1 VINFT
6 TEGMHHVGQDEI
18 IVLLEMNDS
27 TFLPK
32 DIFLH
37 FNEIYTDA
45 DKGKPKN
52 KPHPDKFR

>member
-1 VINFT
+1 
-6 TEGMHHVGQDEI
+6 MHHVGQDEI

-45 DKGKPKN
+45 DKGKSKN